1 MFLPTPV
8 ILEQHQEFSKKYLE
22 LIISGFVQEVISFLT
37 NPEHFEVFL
46 LVLKKSVKADYLVES
61 ITDSPV
67 TLDSL
72 RGKKL
77 VLSFLKTL

>member
-1 MFLPTPV
+1 
-8 ILEQHQEFSKKYLE
+8 
-22 LIISGFVQEVISFLT
+22 VQEVISFLT

-77 VLSFLKTL
+77 VLLFLKTL